1 MTDDERNSE
10 GQMNLPPVPD
20 AGAEDTPPP
29 WGETRI
35 AGQRRPRVDGYDRA
49 SGAAVFPSDLMLPGM
64 VHAAILGCPHP
75 NARVRSVDLSKA
87 RAMPGVYAAIAGG
100 AGDDNPTWPYSS
112 KHQGKVFDE
121 HCRFEGDAVAA
132 VAADSPYA
140 AFDALRA
147 IAVDYE
153 PLPFVSDLQDA
164 LAEDSAQVHPDGNQ
178 AGSSS
183 YSRGDVETGFAEAD
197 VVLEQTYGTA
207 SEMQTPLEPHGCVA
221 RWDGDR
227 LTLWESTQGV
237 YAVQSK
243 VAEVLGLPLSR
254 IRVIGHYVGG
264 GFGSKLRT
272 DKYAIIAALLARRI
286 NRPVKLFLTRE
297 QTLLTQGNRPP
308 TRMTLKVGARR
319 DGTLTAIRFDGL
331 GSGGAYPAG
340 GTSLLDW
347 LAKDLY
353 RCPNVATE
361 LTDVFINAQPARPF
375 RAPGY
380 VQCSWAIEQMMD
392 ALAEELGLDPV
403 EIRLRNIPDGTQA
416 RGDKPYTTDGLRR
429 CIEEGAA
436 AFGWQQAREQAR
448 AQREGA
454 AAGDA
459 QAQAPGAAAHIKR
472 GVGMA
477 AANWFAGDGGRPS
490 TVILRLFTDGTANL
504 NMGASDIGTGTKT
517 VMAMVV
523 AEELGIAP
531 DVVQIEH
538 ADTGTT
544 QFATPSGGSKT
555 VPTEAPAVRR
565 ACLAVKD
572 QLLDMAAAQL
582 GVPATDLAF
591 TDDGIRSMDGSKSVE
606 ITDLEQLSQQQVVV
620 GVGERHSNPEDVS
633 ITPFAAQFCELE
645 VNTLTGELRLIR
657 LLGTN
662 ESGRVINRLTWD
674 GQLVGG
680 VTMGIGFATTELRVL
695 DGPTGKLCN
704 KNWHDYKLPTA
715 LDVPVETL
723 SKPIDI
729 TDEQANIVGAKG
741 LGEPVTIPTAG
752 AIANAVY
759 DAIGLRLTDTPIN
772 PITVVER
779 LQRDGAAIS

>member
-49 SGAAVFPSDLMLPGM
+49 SGAAVFPSDLTLPGM
-64 VHAAILGCPHP
+64 VHAAILGCPYP

-87 RAMPGVYAAIAGG
+87 QAMPGVYAAIAGG
-100 AGDDNPTWPYSS
+100 TGDDNPTWPYAS

-164 LAEDSAQVHPDGNQ
+164 LAEDAAQVQPDGNQ
-178 AGSSS
+178 AGSGS

-243 VAEVLGLPLSR
+243 VAEVLGLPLSG

-436 AFGWQQAREQAR
+436 AFGWQQAREQTR

-504 NMGASDIGTGTKT
+504 NMGASDIGT
-517 VMAMVV
+517 
-523 AEELGIAP
+523 
-531 DVVQIEH
+531 
-538 ADTGTT
+538 
-544 QFATPSGGSKT
+544 
-555 VPTEAPAVRR
+555 
-565 ACLAVKD
+565 
-572 QLLDMAAAQL
+572 
-582 GVPATDLAF
+582 
-591 TDDGIRSMDGSKSVE
+591 
-606 ITDLEQLSQQQVVV
+606 
-620 GVGERHSNPEDVS
+620 
-633 ITPFAAQFCELE
+633 
-645 VNTLTGELRLIR
+645 
-657 LLGTN
+657 
-662 ESGRVINRLTWD
+662 
-674 GQLVGG
+674 
-680 VTMGIGFATTELRVL
+680 
-695 DGPTGKLCN
+695 
-704 KNWHDYKLPTA
+704 
-715 LDVPVETL
+715 
-723 SKPIDI
+723 
-729 TDEQANIVGAKG
+729 
-741 LGEPVTIPTAG
+741 
-752 AIANAVY
+752 
-759 DAIGLRLTDTPIN
+759 
-772 PITVVER
+772 
-779 LQRDGAAIS
+779 

>member
-87 RAMPGVYAAIAGG
+87 QAMPGVYAAIAGG

-436 AFGWQQAREQAR
+436 AFGWQQAREQTR

-645 VNTLTGELRLIR
+645 VNTLTGELRLLR

>member
-1 MTDDERNSE
+1 MTDDERNIE
-10 GQMNLPPVPD
+10 GQMTLPPVPD
-20 AGAEDTPPP
+20 AGPLGTPEP

-87 RAMPGVYAAIAGG
+87 RAMPGVYAAMAGG
-100 AGDDNPTWPYSS
+100 TGDENPSWPYSS
-112 KHQGKVFDE
+112 KHKGRIFDE

-132 VAADSPYA
+132 VAADSPYTA
-140 AFDALRA
+140 ADALRA
-147 IAVDYE
+147 IEVDYE

-164 LAEDSAQVHPDGNQ
+164 LAEDAAQVHPEGNQ

-183 YSRGDVETGFAEAD
+183 YTRGDVETGFAEAD
-197 VVLEQTYGTA
+197 LVLEQTYGTA

-392 ALAEELGLDPV
+392 ALAEELGMDPV

-436 AFGWQQAREQAR
+436 AFGWQQARKQAR
-448 AQREGA
+448 AQREGG

-459 QAQAPGAAAHIKR
+459 QAQAPGGAAHIKR

-490 TVILRLFTDGTANL
+490 TVILRLFTDGTVNL

-531 DVVQIEH
+531 DMVQIEH

-582 GVPATDLAF
+582 GVPAADLAF
-591 TDDGIRSMDGSKSVE
+591 TDDGIRSADGSKSVE

-620 GVGERHSNPEDVS
+620 GVGERQSNPEDVS

-645 VNTLTGELRLIR
+645 VNTLTGELRLLR

-715 LDVPVETL
+715 LDVPVETT

-772 PITVVER
+772 PITVIER
-779 LQRDGAAIS
+779 LQRADAAII

>member
-1 MTDDERNSE
+1 
-10 GQMNLPPVPD
+10 
-20 AGAEDTPPP
+20 
-29 WGETRI
+29 
-35 AGQRRPRVDGYDRA
+35 
-49 SGAAVFPSDLMLPGM
+49 
-64 VHAAILGCPHP
+64 
-75 NARVRSVDLSKA
+75 
-87 RAMPGVYAAIAGG
+87 
-100 AGDDNPTWPYSS
+100 
-112 KHQGKVFDE
+112 
-121 HCRFEGDAVAA
+121 
-132 VAADSPYA
+132 
-140 AFDALRA
+140 
-147 IAVDYE
+147 
-153 PLPFVSDLQDA
+153 
-164 LAEDSAQVHPDGNQ
+164 
-178 AGSSS
+178 
-183 YSRGDVETGFAEAD
+183 
-197 VVLEQTYGTA
+197 
-207 SEMQTPLEPHGCVA
+207 
-221 RWDGDR
+221 
-227 LTLWESTQGV
+227 
-237 YAVQSK
+237 
-243 VAEVLGLPLSR
+243 
-254 IRVIGHYVGG
+254 
-264 GFGSKLRT
+264 
-272 DKYAIIAALLARRI
+272 
-286 NRPVKLFLTRE
+286 
-297 QTLLTQGNRPP
+297 
-308 TRMTLKVGARR
+308 MTLKVGARR

-436 AFGWQQAREQAR
+436 AFGWQQARKQAR
-448 AQREGA
+448 AQREGG

-459 QAQAPGAAAHIKR
+459 QARAPGAAAHIKR

-490 TVILRLFTDGTANL
+490 TVILRLFTDGTVNL

-531 DVVQIEH
+531 DMVQIEH

-582 GVPATDLAF
+582 GVSAADLAF
-591 TDDGIRSMDGSKSVE
+591 TDHDIRSADGSKSVA

-620 GVGERHSNPEDVS
+620 GVGERQSNPEDVS

-645 VNTLTGELRLIR
+645 VNTLTGELRLLR

-715 LDVPVETL
+715 LDVPVETI

-772 PITVVER
+772 PITVIER
-779 LQRDGAAIS
+779 LQRADAAII

>member
-1 MTDDERNSE
+1 MTDDERNIE
-10 GQMNLPPVPD
+10 GQMTLPPVPD
-20 AGAEDTPPP
+20 AGPLGTPEP

-87 RAMPGVYAAIAGG
+87 RAMPGVYAAMAGG
-100 AGDDNPTWPYSS
+100 TGDENPSWPYSS
-112 KHQGKVFDE
+112 KHKGRIFDE

-132 VAADSPYA
+132 VAADSPYTA
-140 AFDALRA
+140 ADALRA
-147 IAVDYE
+147 IEVDYE

-164 LAEDSAQVHPDGNQ
+164 LAEDAAQVHPEGNQ

-183 YSRGDVETGFAEAD
+183 YARGDVETGFAEAD
-197 VVLEQTYGTA
+197 LVLEQTYGTA

-436 AFGWQQAREQAR
+436 AFGWQQARKQAR
-448 AQREGA
+448 AQREGG

-459 QAQAPGAAAHIKR
+459 QARAPGGAAHIKR

-490 TVILRLFTDGTANL
+490 TVILRLFTDGTVNL

-531 DVVQIEH
+531 DMVQIEH

-582 GVPATDLAF
+582 GVPAAELAF
-591 TDDGIRSMDGSKSVE
+591 TDDGIRSADGSKSVE

-620 GVGERHSNPEDVS
+620 GVGERQSNPEDVS

-645 VNTLTGELRLIR
+645 VNTLTGELRLLR

-680 VTMGIGFATTELRVL
+680 VTMGIGFANTELRVL

-715 LDVPVETL
+715 LDVPVETI

-772 PITVVER
+772 PITVIER
-779 LQRDGAAIS
+779 LQRADAAII